1 MDPQVKAAPAPTRRV
16 VIAIGS
22 LAAGFV
28 LSAFIGS
35 IVIAAGGWDASVPA
49 GIGSDVGR
57 TVMQIVTGQTLSDHR
72 IPLAIATLLNIP
84 LWACL
89 VGGPLLARREG
100 LNWRRDLGWTMRK
113 VDVPVGLAIGVLTQ
127 LLLVPLLYVPIFWL
141 IGSRDV
147 GEVARALTAGANTPL
162 DILALVILTGVGAP
176 IVEEIL
182 FRGLL
187 HRGIADMMSDWGRSG
202 AVIAVLASSA
212 VFAASHIQLLQF
224 PALMLFGIVAATA
237 VQRTGR
243 LGTSIWIHVGFNLT
257 TVFFLLVSL

>member
-1 MDPQVKAAPAPTRRV
+1 VDSQVTGAPAPTRRV

-22 LAAGFV
+22 LVVGFV

-35 IVIAAGGWDASVPA
+35 IVVAAGGWDASVPA
-49 GIGSDVGR
+49 TIGSDVGR
-57 TVMQIVTGQTLSDHR
+57 TVMQVVTGQALSDHR
-72 IPLAIATLLNIP
+72 IPLAIALLLNIP

-100 LNWRRDLGWTMRK
+100 LDWHRDLGWTMK
-113 VDVPVGLAIGVLTQ
+113 KIDIPVGLVIGVLTQ

-141 IGSRDV
+141 VGNRDV
-147 GEVARALTAGANTPL
+147 GEAARALTASADTPF

-176 IVEEIL
+176 IIEEIL

-187 HRGIADMMSDWGRSG
+187 HRGIADMMSGWGRSG

-224 PALMLFGIVAATA
+224 PALMLFGVVAATA

-257 TVFFLLVSL
+257 TVLILVSGL